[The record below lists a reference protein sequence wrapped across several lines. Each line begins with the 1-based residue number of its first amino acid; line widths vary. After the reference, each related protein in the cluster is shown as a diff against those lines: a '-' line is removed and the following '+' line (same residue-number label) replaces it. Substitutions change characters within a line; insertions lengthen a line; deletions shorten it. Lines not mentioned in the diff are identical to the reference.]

1 MSQTMTGDPPA
12 KRRRAAP
19 KADDMSVD
27 LHIGRIQGALKAHE
41 DRMDR
46 TDAAHADQF
55 KMVNERFDGIKQHL
69 NSQDTKLDLL
79 VAKSNRDAGASDQLK
94 KLALI
99 GGGVLTVA
107 ATLIGALI
115 EAHFQGFMQ

>member
-1 MSQTMTGDPPA
+1 MSGDLPA
-12 KRRRAAP
+12 KRRRAP
-19 KADDMSVD
+19 KAEGMGVERD
-27 LHIGRIQGALKAHE
+27 IGRIEGALKAHE

-55 KMVNERFDGIKQHL
+55 KVINERFDGIKQHL
-69 NSQDTKLDLL
+69 NGQDSKLDIL

-115 EAHFQGFMQ
+115 EAHFHGFMQ